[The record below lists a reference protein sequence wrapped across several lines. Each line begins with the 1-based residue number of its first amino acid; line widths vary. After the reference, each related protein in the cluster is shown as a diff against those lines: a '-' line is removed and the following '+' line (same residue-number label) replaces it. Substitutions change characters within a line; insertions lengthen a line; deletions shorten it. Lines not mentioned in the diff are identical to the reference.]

1 MEGGYVAITD
11 TADPMDVVVYRTAR
25 MLRGERR
32 KVCEVPV
39 FEAGAS
45 ATENSLL
52 GTKRSLVVE
61 NNHGYQDIFGP
72 NSGAP
77 TVPGFAR
84 VDLNRGGTDCRRRWT
99 NTDAAGASV
108 VPKLSTK
115 TGLIYTY
122 TRPADPAAEGYYCT
136 ALDFRSGETV
146 WCQYAGSGFSF
157 NNNYAGLAL
166 GPDGGAYLGVTGGIV
181 ALRDGGG

>member
-11 TADPMDVVVYRTAR
+11 NADPMNVVVYRTAR
-25 MLRGERR
+25 KLHGERR

-39 FEAGAS
+39 FEQGAS
-45 ATENSLL
+45 ATENSLI
-52 GTKRSLVVE
+52 GTKRSLIVE
-61 NNHGYQDIFGP
+61 NNYGYQDIFGP

-84 VDLNRGGTDCRRRWT
+84 VDLNRKGTDCALRWT
-99 NTDAAGASV
+99 NTDVAAPSV

-115 TGLIYTY
+115 TGLIYAY
-122 TRPADPAAEGYYCT
+122 ARPPDPAAEGYYWT
-136 ALDFRSGETV
+136 ALDYRSGETV
-146 WCQYAGSGFSF
+146 WRQYAGSGLGF

-166 GPDGGAYLGVTGGIV
+166 GPGGVAYLGVTGGIV
-181 ALRDGGG
+181 SLRDGGQ